1 MKKVF
6 KILFFALL
14 AYALFTLG
22 KTVSANSINRISMDI
37 FVDSNGNANVTETWN
52 CYSNQSTEIYHP
64 YYNLGNSEI
73 TNLSV
78 SMNSTQFE
86 TLSSW
91 DTSGSF
97 DEKAYKAGI
106 NRVSNGVE
114 LCWGI
119 SEYGTNTYR
128 VNYTITNFV
137 SNLTDS
143 QMIYWTLIPYDFSD
157 RIGQV
162 FINISSDLYFPSS
175 IDVWGYGNEG
185 GTAYVDNGTITMTSE
200 GSLNRNEYMT
210 ILVKLPSGTFNTK
223 NNLNQNFEY
232 YYNLAEEGVNRNG
245 TVESTV
251 ISILPFIIFIIIMV
265 FAIVTSK
272 LGSSQEQRLNFENN
286 GNKLPKT
293 KDIPYFRDIPC
304 NKDLFQSF
312 FIGYQFK
319 IVKKRTDLLG
329 SVILKWVRDKKV
341 TLKKDEGKS
350 SKMSIILNEELI
362 SSLEDEDEQKLYK
375 MFFEASKDGILED
388 SEFTKWCN
396 TNYSKILGWFDTII
410 DKEKDKLVKDG
421 LLLEKPKTLFKSAK
435 YTVTPELR
443 QQALNIA
450 GLKKYLNDYTLIS
463 EREAPDVV
471 LFEDYLILAQM
482 FGIADKVAEN
492 FKKLYPDLIT
502 ETNFY
507 SYDNINFVH
516 IYAVH
521 AMTSA
526 HSAHYAAAS
535 RYSGGG
541 GGFSVGGGGGGSFG
555 GGGGRRRL
563 PLMESLLQFGFFWVF
578 LGTLLKNIFWVFLGT
593 CFPNIFL

>member
-78 SMNSTQFE
+78 SMDSTQFE

-91 DTSGSF
+91 DTSASF

-119 SEYGTNTYR
+119 SEYGTNIYT

-157 RIGQV
+157 SIGQV

-200 GSLNRNEYMT
+200 GTINRNEYMT

-232 YYNLAEEGVNRNG
+232 YYNLAEEGVNRNE
-245 TVESTV
+245 TVENTV
-251 ISILPFIIFIIIMV
+251 ITILPFIIIIIMV

-304 NKDLFQSF
+304 NKDLFQAF

-350 SKMSIILNEELI
+350 SKTSIILNEELI

-563 PLMESLLQFGFFWVF
+563 PLISCFWGCF
-578 LGTLLKNIFWVFLGT
+578 WGHLPKTAKNR
-593 CFPNIFL
+593 

>member
-78 SMNSTQFE
+78 SMDSTQFE

-91 DTSGSF
+91 DTSASF

-119 SEYGTNTYR
+119 SEYGTNIYT
-128 VNYTITNFV
+128 VNYTIINFV

-200 GSLNRNEYMT
+200 GTLNRNEYMT

-232 YYNLAEEGVNRNG
+232 YYNLAEEGVNRNE
-245 TVESTV
+245 TVENTV
-251 ISILPFIIFIIIMV
+251 ITILPFIIFIIIMV

-304 NKDLFQSF
+304 NKDLFQAF

-350 SKMSIILNEELI
+350 SKTSIILNEELI

-563 PLMESLLQFGFFWVF
+563 PLISCFWGCF
-578 LGTLLKNIFWVFLGT
+578 WGHLPKTAKNR
-593 CFPNIFL
+593 

>member
-78 SMNSTQFE
+78 SMDSTQFE

-91 DTSGSF
+91 DTSASF

-119 SEYGTNTYR
+119 SEYGTNIYT
-128 VNYTITNFV
+128 VNYTIINFV

-157 RIGQV
+157 SIGQV
-162 FINISSDLYFPSS
+162 IINISSDLYFPSS

-200 GSLNRNEYMT
+200 GTLNRNEYMT

-232 YYNLAEEGVNRNG
+232 YYNLAEEGVNRNE

-304 NKDLFQSF
+304 NKDLFQAF

-563 PLMESLLQFGFFWVF
+563 PLIFCFWGCF
-578 LGTLLKNIFWVFLGT
+578 WGHLPKTAKNR
-593 CFPNIFL
+593 

>member
-52 CYSNQSTEIYHP
+52 CYSSQSTEIYHP
-64 YYNLGNSEI
+64 YYNLENSEI

-78 SMNSTQFE
+78 SMDSTQFE

-91 DTSGSF
+91 DTSASF

-119 SEYGTNTYR
+119 SEYGTNIYT

-157 RIGQV
+157 SIGQV

-200 GSLNRNEYMT
+200 GTLNRNEYMT

-232 YYNLAEEGVNRNG
+232 YYNLAEEGVNRNE
-245 TVESTV
+245 TVENTV
-251 ISILPFIIFIIIMV
+251 ITILPFIIFIIIMV

-304 NKDLFQSF
+304 NKDLFQAF

-350 SKMSIILNEELI
+350 SKTSIILNEELI
-362 SSLEDEDEQKLYK
+362 SLLEDEDEQKLYK

-563 PLMESLLQFGFFWVF
+563 PLISCFWGCF
-578 LGTLLKNIFWVFLGT
+578 WGHLPKTAKNR
-593 CFPNIFL
+593 

>member
-78 SMNSTQFE
+78 SMDSTQFE

-91 DTSGSF
+91 DTSASF

-119 SEYGTNTYR
+119 SEYGTNIYT

-157 RIGQV
+157 SIGQV

-200 GSLNRNEYMT
+200 GTLNRNEYMT

-232 YYNLAEEGVNRNG
+232 YYNLAEEGVNRNE
-245 TVESTV
+245 TVENTV
-251 ISILPFIIFIIIMV
+251 ITILPFIIFIIIMV

-304 NKDLFQSF
+304 NKDLFQAF

-362 SSLEDEDEQKLYK
+362 SSLEDEEEQKLYK
-375 MFFEASKDGILED
+375 MFLEASKDGILED

-563 PLMESLLQFGFFWVF
+563 PLMESLLQFWFFWVF

>member
-78 SMNSTQFE
+78 SMDSTQFE

-91 DTSGSF
+91 DTSASF

-119 SEYGTNTYR
+119 SEYGTNIYT

-157 RIGQV
+157 SIGQV

-200 GSLNRNEYMT
+200 GTLNRNEYMT

-232 YYNLAEEGVNRNG
+232 YYNLAEEGVNRNE
-245 TVESTV
+245 TVENTV
-251 ISILPFIIFIIIMV
+251 ITILPFIIIIIMV

-304 NKDLFQSF
+304 NKDLFQAF

-388 SEFTKWCN
+388 SEFTKWCS

-555 GGGGRRRL
+555 GGGGGG
-563 PLMESLLQFGFFWVF
+563 GFR
-578 LGTLLKNIFWVFLGT
+578 
-593 CFPNIFL
+593 

>member
-78 SMNSTQFE
+78 SMDSTQFE

-119 SEYGTNTYR
+119 SEYGTNIYT

-157 RIGQV
+157 SIGQV

-200 GSLNRNEYMT
+200 GTLNRNEYMT

-232 YYNLAEEGVNRNG
+232 YYNLAEEGVNRNE
-245 TVESTV
+245 TVENTV
-251 ISILPFIIFIIIMV
+251 ITILPFIIFIIIMV

-304 NKDLFQSF
+304 NKDLFQAF

-362 SSLEDEDEQKLYK
+362 SSLEDEEEQKLYK

-507 SYDNINFVH
+507 SYDNINFIH

-563 PLMESLLQFGFFWVF
+563 PLIFCFWGCF
-578 LGTLLKNIFWVFLGT
+578 WGHLPKTAKNR
-593 CFPNIFL
+593 

>member
-78 SMNSTQFE
+78 SMDSTQFE

-91 DTSGSF
+91 DTSASF

-119 SEYGTNTYR
+119 SEYGTNIYT
-128 VNYTITNFV
+128 VNYTIINFV

-157 RIGQV
+157 SIGQV
-162 FINISSDLYFPSS
+162 IINISSDLYFPSS

-200 GSLNRNEYMT
+200 GTLNRNEYMT

-232 YYNLAEEGVNRNG
+232 YYNLAEEGVNRNE
-245 TVESTV
+245 TVENTV
-251 ISILPFIIFIIIMV
+251 ITILPFIIFIIIMV

-272 LGSSQEQRLNFENN
+272 LGSSQEQRLNFENS

-304 NKDLFQSF
+304 NKDLFQAF

-350 SKMSIILNEELI
+350 SKTSIILNEELI

-421 LLLEKPKTLFKSAK
+421 LLLEEPKTLFKSAK

-563 PLMESLLQFGFFWVF
+563 PLIFCF
-578 LGTLLKNIFWVFLGT
+578 LGCFWGHLPKTAKNR
-593 CFPNIFL
+593 

>member
-78 SMNSTQFE
+78 SMDSTQFE

-91 DTSGSF
+91 DTSASF
-97 DEKAYKAGI
+97 DEKAYKTGI

-119 SEYGTNTYR
+119 SEYGTNIYT
-128 VNYTITNFV
+128 VNYTIINFV

-157 RIGQV
+157 SIGQV
-162 FINISSDLYFPSS
+162 IINISSDLYFPSS

-200 GSLNRNEYMT
+200 GTLNRNEYMT
-210 ILVKLPSGTFNTK
+210 ILVRLPSGTFNTK

-232 YYNLAEEGVNRNG
+232 YYNLAEEGVNRNE
-245 TVESTV
+245 TVENTV
-251 ISILPFIIFIIIMV
+251 ITILPFIIFIIIMV

-304 NKDLFQSF
+304 NKDLFQAF

-362 SSLEDEDEQKLYK
+362 SSLEDEEEQKLYK

-435 YTVTPELR
+435 YTVTQELR

-507 SYDNINFVH
+507 SYDNINFIH

-563 PLMESLLQFGFFWVF
+563 PLIFCFWGCF
-578 LGTLLKNIFWVFLGT
+578 WGHLPKTAKNR
-593 CFPNIFL
+593 

>member
-52 CYSNQSTEIYHP
+52 CYSNQSTEVYHP

-78 SMNSTQFE
+78 SMDSTQFE

-91 DTSGSF
+91 DTSASF

-119 SEYGTNTYR
+119 SEYGTNIYT

-157 RIGQV
+157 SIGQV
-162 FINISSDLYFPSS
+162 FINISSDLFFPSS

-200 GSLNRNEYMT
+200 GTLNRNEYMT

-232 YYNLAEEGVNRNG
+232 YYNLAEEGVNRNE
-245 TVESTV
+245 TVENTV
-251 ISILPFIIFIIIMV
+251 ITILPFIIFIIIMV

-304 NKDLFQSF
+304 NKDLFQAF

-350 SKMSIILNEELI
+350 SKTSIILNEELI

-471 LFEDYLILAQM
+471 LFEDYLIFAQM

-563 PLMESLLQFGFFWVF
+563 PLIFCF
-578 LGTLLKNIFWVFLGT
+578 LGCFWGVFGDTFLKQLKTGK
-593 CFPNIFL
+593 C

>member
-64 YYNLGNSEI
+64 YYTLGNSEI

-157 RIGQV
+157 SIGQV

-200 GSLNRNEYMT
+200 GTLNRNEYMT

-232 YYNLAEEGVNRNG
+232 YYNLAEEGVNRNE
-245 TVESTV
+245 TVENTV
-251 ISILPFIIFIIIMV
+251 ITILPFIIFIIIMV

-304 NKDLFQSF
+304 NKDLFQAF

-563 PLMESLLQFGFFWVF
+563 PLIFCFWGCF
-578 LGTLLKNIFWVFLGT
+578 WGHLPKTAKNR
-593 CFPNIFL
+593 

>member
-78 SMNSTQFE
+78 SMDSTQFE

-91 DTSGSF
+91 DTSASF

-119 SEYGTNTYR
+119 SEYGTNIYT
-128 VNYTITNFV
+128 VNYTIINFV

-157 RIGQV
+157 SIGQV
-162 FINISSDLYFPSS
+162 IINISSDLYFPSS

-200 GSLNRNEYMT
+200 GTLNRNEYMT

-232 YYNLAEEGVNRNG
+232 YYNLAEEGVNRNE
-245 TVESTV
+245 TVENTV
-251 ISILPFIIFIIIMV
+251 ITILPFIIFIIIMV

-304 NKDLFQSF
+304 NKDLFQAF

-350 SKMSIILNEELI
+350 SKTSIILNEELI

-563 PLMESLLQFGFFWVF
+563 PLISCFWGCF
-578 LGTLLKNIFWVFLGT
+578 WGHLPKTAKNR
-593 CFPNIFL
+593 

>member
-78 SMNSTQFE
+78 SMDSTQFE

-91 DTSGSF
+91 DTSASF

-119 SEYGTNTYR
+119 SEYGTNIYT
-128 VNYTITNFV
+128 VNYTIINFV

-157 RIGQV
+157 SIGQV

-200 GSLNRNEYMT
+200 GTLNRNEYMT

-232 YYNLAEEGVNRNG
+232 YYNLAEEGVNRNE
-245 TVESTV
+245 TVENTV
-251 ISILPFIIFIIIMV
+251 ITILPFIIFIIIMV

-304 NKDLFQSF
+304 NKDLFQAF

-341 TLKKDEGKS
+341 TFKKDEGKS
-350 SKMSIILNEELI
+350 SKTSIILNEELI

-563 PLMESLLQFGFFWVF
+563 PLIFCFWGCF
-578 LGTLLKNIFWVFLGT
+578 WGHLPKTAKNR
-593 CFPNIFL
+593 

>member
-78 SMNSTQFE
+78 SMDSTQFE

-91 DTSGSF
+91 DTSASF

-119 SEYGTNTYR
+119 SEYGTNIYT
-128 VNYTITNFV
+128 VNYTIINFV

-157 RIGQV
+157 SIGQV

-200 GSLNRNEYMT
+200 GTLNRNEYMT

-232 YYNLAEEGVNRNG
+232 YYNLAEEGVNRNE
-245 TVESTV
+245 TVENTV
-251 ISILPFIIFIIIMV
+251 ITILPFIIFIIIMV

-304 NKDLFQSF
+304 NKDLFQAF

-350 SKMSIILNEELI
+350 SKTSIILNEELI

-388 SEFTKWCN
+388 SEFTKWCS

-555 GGGGRRRL
+555 GGGGGG
-563 PLMESLLQFGFFWVF
+563 GFR
-578 LGTLLKNIFWVFLGT
+578 
-593 CFPNIFL
+593 

>member
-52 CYSNQSTEIYHP
+52 CYSSQSTEIYHP
-64 YYNLGNSEI
+64 YYNLENSEI

-78 SMNSTQFE
+78 SMDSTQFE

-91 DTSGSF
+91 DTSASF

-119 SEYGTNTYR
+119 SEYGTNIYT
-128 VNYTITNFV
+128 VNYTIINFV

-157 RIGQV
+157 SIGQV
-162 FINISSDLYFPSS
+162 IINISSDLYFPSS

-200 GSLNRNEYMT
+200 GTLNRNEYMT

-232 YYNLAEEGVNRNG
+232 YYNLAEEGVNRNE
-245 TVESTV
+245 TVENTV
-251 ISILPFIIFIIIMV
+251 ITILPFIIFIIIMV

-304 NKDLFQSF
+304 NKDLFQAF

-350 SKMSIILNEELI
+350 SKTSIILNEELI

-388 SEFTKWCN
+388 SEFTKWCS

-555 GGGGRRRL
+555 GGGGGG
-563 PLMESLLQFGFFWVF
+563 GFR
-578 LGTLLKNIFWVFLGT
+578 
-593 CFPNIFL
+593 

>member
-78 SMNSTQFE
+78 SMDSTQFE

-91 DTSGSF
+91 DTSASF
-97 DEKAYKAGI
+97 DEKAYKTGI

-119 SEYGTNTYR
+119 SEYGTNIYT
-128 VNYTITNFV
+128 VNYTIINFV

-157 RIGQV
+157 SIGQV
-162 FINISSDLYFPSS
+162 IINISSDLYFPSS

-200 GSLNRNEYMT
+200 GTLNRNEYMT

-232 YYNLAEEGVNRNG
+232 YYNLAEEGVNRNE
-245 TVESTV
+245 TVENTV
-251 ISILPFIIFIIIMV
+251 ITILPFIIFIIIMV

-304 NKDLFQSF
+304 NKDLFQAF

-350 SKMSIILNEELI
+350 SKTSIILNEELI

-563 PLMESLLQFGFFWVF
+563 PLIFCFW
-578 LGTLLKNIFWVFLGT
+578 GCFWGHLPVVGT
-593 CFPNIFL
+593 CPKRMDTRKNSLIM

>member
-78 SMNSTQFE
+78 SMDSTQFE

-91 DTSGSF
+91 DTSASF

-119 SEYGTNTYR
+119 SEYGTNIYT

-157 RIGQV
+157 SIGQV
-162 FINISSDLYFPSS
+162 FINISSDLFFPSS

-200 GSLNRNEYMT
+200 GTLNRNEYMT

-232 YYNLAEEGVNRNG
+232 YYNLAEEGVNRNE
-245 TVESTV
+245 TVENTV
-251 ISILPFIIFIIIMV
+251 ITILPFIIFIIIMV

-304 NKDLFQSF
+304 NKDLFQAF

-350 SKMSIILNEELI
+350 SKTSIILNEELI
-362 SSLEDEDEQKLYK
+362 SSLEDEEEQKLYK

-421 LLLEKPKTLFKSAK
+421 LLLEEPKTLFKSAK

-555 GGGGRRRL
+555 GGGGGGGRRRL
-563 PLMESLLQFGFFWVF
+563 PLIFCF
-578 LGTLLKNIFWVFLGT
+578 LGCFWGHLPKTAKNR
-593 CFPNIFL
+593 

>member
-78 SMNSTQFE
+78 SMDSTQFE

-91 DTSGSF
+91 DTSASF

-119 SEYGTNTYR
+119 SEYGTNIYT

-143 QMIYWTLIPYDFSD
+143 QMIYWTFIPYDFSD

-200 GSLNRNEYMT
+200 GTLNRNEYMT

-232 YYNLAEEGVNRNG
+232 YYNLAEEGVNRNE
-245 TVESTV
+245 TVENTV
-251 ISILPFIIFIIIMV
+251 ITILPFIIFIIIMV

-304 NKDLFQSF
+304 NKDLFQAF

-388 SEFTKWCN
+388 SEFTKWCS

-563 PLMESLLQFGFFWVF
+563 PLISCFWGCF
-578 LGTLLKNIFWVFLGT
+578 WGHLPKTAKNR
-593 CFPNIFL
+593 

>member
-78 SMNSTQFE
+78 SMDSTQFE

-91 DTSGSF
+91 DTSASF

-119 SEYGTNTYR
+119 SEYGTNIYT

-157 RIGQV
+157 SIGQV
-162 FINISSDLYFPSS
+162 FINISSDLFFPSS

-200 GSLNRNEYMT
+200 GTLNRNEYMT

-232 YYNLAEEGVNRNG
+232 YYNLAEEGVNRNE
-245 TVESTV
+245 TVENTV
-251 ISILPFIIFIIIMV
+251 ITILPFIIFIIIMV

-304 NKDLFQSF
+304 NKDLFQAF

-350 SKMSIILNEELI
+350 SKTSIILNEELI

-555 GGGGRRRL
+555 GGGGGGGRRRL
-563 PLMESLLQFGFFWVF
+563 PLIFCF
-578 LGTLLKNIFWVFLGT
+578 LGCFWGHLPKTAKNR
-593 CFPNIFL
+593 

>member
-78 SMNSTQFE
+78 SMDSTQFE

-91 DTSGSF
+91 DTSASF

-119 SEYGTNTYR
+119 SEYGTNIYT

-157 RIGQV
+157 SIGQV

-200 GSLNRNEYMT
+200 GTLNRNEYMT

-232 YYNLAEEGVNRNG
+232 YYNLAEEGVNRNK
-245 TVESTV
+245 TVENTV
-251 ISILPFIIFIIIMV
+251 ITILPFIIFIIIMV

-304 NKDLFQSF
+304 NKDLFQAF

-350 SKMSIILNEELI
+350 SKTSIILNEELI

-555 GGGGRRRL
+555 GGGGGGGRRRL
-563 PLMESLLQFGFFWVF
+563 PLIFCFWGCF
-578 LGTLLKNIFWVFLGT
+578 WGHLPKTAKNR
-593 CFPNIFL
+593 

>member
-78 SMNSTQFE
+78 SMDSTQFE

-91 DTSGSF
+91 DTSASF

-119 SEYGTNTYR
+119 SEYGTNIYT

-157 RIGQV
+157 SIGQV

-200 GSLNRNEYMT
+200 GTLNRNEYMT

-232 YYNLAEEGVNRNG
+232 YYNLAEEGVNRNE
-245 TVESTV
+245 TVENTV
-251 ISILPFIIFIIIMV
+251 ITILPFIIFIIIMV

-304 NKDLFQSF
+304 NKDLFQAF

-341 TLKKDEGKS
+341 TFKKDEGKS
-350 SKMSIILNEELI
+350 SKTSIILNEELI

-563 PLMESLLQFGFFWVF
+563 PLISCFWGCF
-578 LGTLLKNIFWVFLGT
+578 WGHLPKTAKNR
-593 CFPNIFL
+593 

>member
-78 SMNSTQFE
+78 SMDSTQFE

-91 DTSGSF
+91 DTSASF

-119 SEYGTNTYR
+119 SEYGTNIYT

-157 RIGQV
+157 SIGQV

-200 GSLNRNEYMT
+200 GTLNRNEYMT

-232 YYNLAEEGVNRNG
+232 YYNLAEEGVNRNE
-245 TVESTV
+245 TVENTV
-251 ISILPFIIFIIIMV
+251 ITILPFIIIIIMV

-304 NKDLFQSF
+304 NKDLFQAF

-350 SKMSIILNEELI
+350 SKTSIILNEELI

-555 GGGGRRRL
+555 GGGGGG
-563 PLMESLLQFGFFWVF
+563 GFR
-578 LGTLLKNIFWVFLGT
+578 
-593 CFPNIFL
+593 

>member
-78 SMNSTQFE
+78 SMDSTQFE

-91 DTSGSF
+91 DTSASF

-119 SEYGTNTYR
+119 SEYGTNIYT

-157 RIGQV
+157 SIGQV

-200 GSLNRNEYMT
+200 GTLNRNEYMT

-232 YYNLAEEGVNRNG
+232 YYNLAEEGVNRNE
-245 TVESTV
+245 TVENTV
-251 ISILPFIIFIIIMV
+251 ITILPFIIIIIMV

-304 NKDLFQSF
+304 NKDLFQAF

-350 SKMSIILNEELI
+350 SKTSIILNEELI

-563 PLMESLLQFGFFWVF
+563 PLISCFWGCF
-578 LGTLLKNIFWVFLGT
+578 WGHLPKTAKNR
-593 CFPNIFL
+593 

>member
-78 SMNSTQFE
+78 SMDSTQFE

-91 DTSGSF
+91 DTSASF

-119 SEYGTNTYR
+119 SEYGTNIYT
-128 VNYTITNFV
+128 VNYTIINFV

-157 RIGQV
+157 SIGQV

-200 GSLNRNEYMT
+200 GTLNRNEYMT

-232 YYNLAEEGVNRNG
+232 YYNLAEEGVNRNE
-245 TVESTV
+245 TVENTV
-251 ISILPFIIFIIIMV
+251 ITILPFIIFIIIMV

-304 NKDLFQSF
+304 NKDLFQAF

-341 TLKKDEGKS
+341 TFKKDEGKS
-350 SKMSIILNEELI
+350 SKTSIILNEELI

-563 PLMESLLQFGFFWVF
+563 PLISCFWGCF
-578 LGTLLKNIFWVFLGT
+578 WGHLPKTAKNR
-593 CFPNIFL
+593 

>member
-64 YYNLGNSEI
+64 YYNLGNSRI

-78 SMNSTQFE
+78 SMDSTQFE

-91 DTSGSF
+91 DTSASF

-119 SEYGTNTYR
+119 SEYGTNIYT

-157 RIGQV
+157 SIGQV

-200 GSLNRNEYMT
+200 GTLNRNEYMT

-223 NNLNQNFEY
+223 NNLNQSFEY
-232 YYNLAEEGVNRNG
+232 YYNLAEEGVNRNE
-245 TVESTV
+245 TVENTV
-251 ISILPFIIFIIIMV
+251 ITILPFIIFIIIMV

-304 NKDLFQSF
+304 NKDLFQAF

-563 PLMESLLQFGFFWVF
+563 PLIFCFWGCF
-578 LGTLLKNIFWVFLGT
+578 WGHLPKTAKNR
-593 CFPNIFL
+593 

>member
-78 SMNSTQFE
+78 SMDSTQFE

-157 RIGQV
+157 SIGQV

-200 GSLNRNEYMT
+200 GTLNRNEYMT

-232 YYNLAEEGVNRNG
+232 YYNLAEEGVNRNE
-245 TVESTV
+245 TVENTV
-251 ISILPFIIFIIIMV
+251 ITILPFIIFIIIMV

-304 NKDLFQSF
+304 NKDLFQAF

-350 SKMSIILNEELI
+350 SKTSIILNEELI

-563 PLMESLLQFGFFWVF
+563 PLIFCFWGCF
-578 LGTLLKNIFWVFLGT
+578 WGHLPKTAKNR
-593 CFPNIFL
+593 

>member
-78 SMNSTQFE
+78 SMDSTQFE

-91 DTSGSF
+91 DTSASF

-119 SEYGTNTYR
+119 SEYGTNIYT
-128 VNYTITNFV
+128 VNYTIINFV

-200 GSLNRNEYMT
+200 GTLNRNEYMT

-232 YYNLAEEGVNRNG
+232 YYNLAEEGVNRNE
-245 TVESTV
+245 TVENTV
-251 ISILPFIIFIIIMV
+251 ITILPFIIFIIIMV

-304 NKDLFQSF
+304 NKDLFQAF

-350 SKMSIILNEELI
+350 SKTSIILNEELI

-563 PLMESLLQFGFFWVF
+563 PLIFCFWGCF
-578 LGTLLKNIFWVFLGT
+578 WGHLPKTAKNR
-593 CFPNIFL
+593 

>member
-157 RIGQV
+157 SIGQV

-200 GSLNRNEYMT
+200 GTLNRNEYMT

-223 NNLNQNFEY
+223 NDLNQNFEY

-350 SKMSIILNEELI
+350 SKTSIILNEELI
-362 SSLEDEDEQKLYK
+362 SSLEDEEEQKLYK
-375 MFFEASKDGILED
+375 MFLEASKDGIIED

-421 LLLEKPKTLFKSAK
+421 LLLEEPKTLFKSAK

-563 PLMESLLQFGFFWVF
+563 PLIFCF
-578 LGTLLKNIFWVFLGT
+578 LGCFWGHLPKTAKNR
-593 CFPNIFL
+593 

>member
-78 SMNSTQFE
+78 SMDSTQFE

-91 DTSGSF
+91 DTSASF

-119 SEYGTNTYR
+119 SEYGTNIYT

-157 RIGQV
+157 SIGQV

-200 GSLNRNEYMT
+200 GTLNRNEYMT

-232 YYNLAEEGVNRNG
+232 YYNLAEEGVNRNE
-245 TVESTV
+245 TVENTV
-251 ISILPFIIFIIIMV
+251 ITILPFIIFIIIMV

-563 PLMESLLQFGFFWVF
+563 PLMESLLQFWFFWVF
-578 LGTLLKNIFWVFLGT
+578 WGT
-593 CFPNIFL
+593 PS

>member
-78 SMNSTQFE
+78 SMDSTQFE

-91 DTSGSF
+91 DTSASF
-97 DEKAYKAGI
+97 DEKSYKAGI

-119 SEYGTNTYR
+119 SEYGTNIYT

-157 RIGQV
+157 SIGQV

-200 GSLNRNEYMT
+200 GTLNRNEYMT

-232 YYNLAEEGVNRNG
+232 YYNLAEEGVNRNE
-245 TVESTV
+245 TVENTV
-251 ISILPFIIFIIIMV
+251 ITILPFIIFIIIMV

-304 NKDLFQSF
+304 NKDLFRAF

-350 SKMSIILNEELI
+350 SKTSIILNEELI

-563 PLMESLLQFGFFWVF
+563 PLIFCFWGCF
-578 LGTLLKNIFWVFLGT
+578 WGHLPKTAKNR
-593 CFPNIFL
+593 

>member
-78 SMNSTQFE
+78 SMDSTQFE

-91 DTSGSF
+91 DTSASF
-97 DEKAYKAGI
+97 DEKAYKTGI

-119 SEYGTNTYR
+119 SEYGTNIYT

-157 RIGQV
+157 SIGQV

-200 GSLNRNEYMT
+200 GTLNRNEYMT

-232 YYNLAEEGVNRNG
+232 YYNLAEEGVNRNE
-245 TVESTV
+245 TVENTV
-251 ISILPFIIFIIIMV
+251 ITILPFIIFIIIMV

-304 NKDLFQSF
+304 NKDLFQAF

-341 TLKKDEGKS
+341 TFKKDEGKS
-350 SKMSIILNEELI
+350 SKTSIILNEELI

-482 FGIADKVAEN
+482 FGIADKVAKN

-563 PLMESLLQFGFFWVF
+563 PLISCFWGCF
-578 LGTLLKNIFWVFLGT
+578 WGHLPKTAKNR
-593 CFPNIFL
+593 

>member
-78 SMNSTQFE
+78 SMDSTQFE

-200 GSLNRNEYMT
+200 GTLNRNEYMT
-210 ILVKLPSGTFNTK
+210 ILVKLPFGTFNTK
-223 NNLNQNFEY
+223 NDLNQNFEY

-396 TNYSKILGWFDTII
+396 NNYSKILGWFDTII

-563 PLMESLLQFGFFWVF
+563 PLMKSLLQFGFFWVF
-578 LGTLLKNIFWVFLGT
+578 WGTLLKNIFWVFLGT
-593 CFPNIFL
+593 CFPNRFL

>member
-78 SMNSTQFE
+78 SMDSTQFE

-91 DTSGSF
+91 DTSASF

-119 SEYGTNTYR
+119 SEYGTNIYT
-128 VNYTITNFV
+128 VNYTIINFV

-200 GSLNRNEYMT
+200 GTLNRNEYMT

-232 YYNLAEEGVNRNG
+232 YYSLAEEGVNRNE
-245 TVESTV
+245 TVENTV
-251 ISILPFIIFIIIMV
+251 ITILPFIIFIIIMV

-286 GNKLPKT
+286 GDKLPKT

-304 NKDLFQSF
+304 NKDLFQAF

-502 ETNFY
+502 
-507 SYDNINFVH
+507 
-516 IYAVH
+516 
-521 AMTSA
+521 
-526 HSAHYAAAS
+526 
-535 RYSGGG
+535 
-541 GGFSVGGGGGGSFG
+541 
-555 GGGGRRRL
+555 
-563 PLMESLLQFGFFWVF
+563 
-578 LGTLLKNIFWVFLGT
+578 
-593 CFPNIFL
+593 

>member
-78 SMNSTQFE
+78 SMDSTQFE

-91 DTSGSF
+91 DTSASF

-119 SEYGTNTYR
+119 SEYGTNIYT

-157 RIGQV
+157 SIGQV

-200 GSLNRNEYMT
+200 GTINRNEYMT

-232 YYNLAEEGVNRNG
+232 YYNLAEEGVNRNE
-245 TVESTV
+245 TVENTV
-251 ISILPFIIFIIIMV
+251 ITILPFIIIIIMV

-304 NKDLFQSF
+304 NKDLFQAF

-319 IVKKRTDLLG
+319 IVKKRT
-329 SVILKWVRDKKV
+329 VILKWVRDKKV

-350 SKMSIILNEELI
+350 SKTSIILNEELI

-463 EREAPDVV
+463 EREDNDVV

-507 SYDNINFVH
+507 SYDNINFIH

-563 PLMESLLQFGFFWVF
+563 PLISCFWGCF
-578 LGTLLKNIFWVFLGT
+578 WGHLPKTAKNR
-593 CFPNIFL
+593 

>member
-78 SMNSTQFE
+78 SMDSTQFE

-91 DTSGSF
+91 DTSASF

-119 SEYGTNTYR
+119 SEYGTNIYT

-157 RIGQV
+157 SIGQV

-200 GSLNRNEYMT
+200 GTLNRNEYMT

-232 YYNLAEEGVNRNG
+232 YYNLAEEGVNRNE
-245 TVESTV
+245 TVENTV
-251 ISILPFIIFIIIMV
+251 ITILPFIIFIIIMV

-304 NKDLFQSF
+304 NKDLFQAF

-563 PLMESLLQFGFFWVF
+563 PLISCFWGCF
-578 LGTLLKNIFWVFLGT
+578 WGHLPKTAKNR
-593 CFPNIFL
+593 

>member
-78 SMNSTQFE
+78 SMDSTQFE

-91 DTSGSF
+91 DTSASF

-119 SEYGTNTYR
+119 SEYGTNIYT
-128 VNYTITNFV
+128 VNYTIINFV

-157 RIGQV
+157 SIGQV

-200 GSLNRNEYMT
+200 GTLNRNEYMT

-232 YYNLAEEGVNRNG
+232 YYNLAEEGVNRNE
-245 TVESTV
+245 TVENTV
-251 ISILPFIIFIIIMV
+251 ITILPFIIFIIIMV

-304 NKDLFQSF
+304 NKDLFQAF

-350 SKMSIILNEELI
+350 SKTSIILNEELI

-563 PLMESLLQFGFFWVF
+563 PLIFCFWGCF
-578 LGTLLKNIFWVFLGT
+578 WGHLPKTAKNR
-593 CFPNIFL
+593 

>member
-78 SMNSTQFE
+78 SMDSTQFE

-91 DTSGSF
+91 DTSASF

-119 SEYGTNTYR
+119 SEYGTNIYT

-200 GSLNRNEYMT
+200 GTLNRNEYMT

-232 YYNLAEEGVNRNG
+232 YYNLAEEGVNRNE
-245 TVESTV
+245 TVENTV
-251 ISILPFIIFIIIMV
+251 ITILPFIIFIIIMV

-304 NKDLFQSF
+304 NKDLFRAF

-350 SKMSIILNEELI
+350 SKTSIILNEELI

-563 PLMESLLQFGFFWVF
+563 PLISCFWGCF
-578 LGTLLKNIFWVFLGT
+578 WGHLPKTAKNR
-593 CFPNIFL
+593 

>member
-78 SMNSTQFE
+78 SMDSTQFE

-91 DTSGSF
+91 DTSASF

-119 SEYGTNTYR
+119 SEYGTNIYT
-128 VNYTITNFV
+128 VNYTIINFV

-157 RIGQV
+157 SIGQV

-200 GSLNRNEYMT
+200 GTLNRNEYMT

-232 YYNLAEEGVNRNG
+232 YYNLAEEGVNRNE
-245 TVESTV
+245 TVENTV
-251 ISILPFIIFIIIMV
+251 ITILPFIIFIIIMV

-304 NKDLFQSF
+304 NKDLFQAF

-350 SKMSIILNEELI
+350 SKTSIILNEELI

-563 PLMESLLQFGFFWVF
+563 PLISCFWGCF
-578 LGTLLKNIFWVFLGT
+578 WGHLPKTAKNR
-593 CFPNIFL
+593 